1 VSHVIINLI
10 VNKTMADFSNIIVLF
25 VVLVVS
31 VVTNV
36 YFFNKS
42 KKDEEAKKEELA
54 KNAEE
59 KGSLKAEVD
68 STKDSLNKAE
78 QERTRLES
86 DKESIRN
93 QLDLLKDQWK
103 LEFEALRNIK
113 QLLTQGGTKVG
124 DIGETI
130 LETILE
136 SAGLQR
142 IKKKGGVGQYL
153 VDEKSGVDSDG
164 KVQRPDI
171 LLFLPENKKI
181 IIDSKLSLAA
191 YSQFLNALSEN
202 ASKDVVEQYREA
214 HCNAV
219 ENHIKALSKKS
230 YHEHLDEGESLE
242 MTVMFMASEG
252 AYIEAL
258 RDLHQFS
265 IEHKIAI
272 VGPTTVMPIIKIVQM
287 YWKIK
292 TQNDNVAEVMESVEN
307 MISAISTTAKEYAR
321 MHVKLKQFLDEISKA
336 GARLTRLNE
345 KAVKMGK
352 MGGIEV
358 EEDHDINN
366 LGLNDQSTINK
377 ESDK

>member
-1 VSHVIINLI
+1 MSHVIINLI

-202 ASKDVVEQYREA
+202 ASKDVVEQFAGNDILQMRLEDGTKIG
-214 HCNAV
+214 
-219 ENHIKALSKKS
+219 NHPSFIKAFAAIGDFKS
-230 YHEHLDEGESLE
+230 TVTSEDTINDGARSSVFTPAQAQAEIDAIMNDKSHPYHDRKNVTGRQR
-242 MTVMFMASEG
+242 A
-252 AYIEAL
+252 
-258 RDLHQFS
+258 
-265 IEHKIAI
+265 IEH
-272 VGPTTVMPIIKIVQM
+272 V
-287 YWKIK
+287 
-292 TQNDNVAEVMESVEN
+292 N
-307 MISAISTTAKEYAR
+307 
-321 MHVKLKQFLDEISKA
+321 
-336 GARLTRLNE
+336 
-345 KAVKMGK
+345 
-352 MGGIEV
+352 
-358 EEDHDINN
+358 
-366 LGLNDQSTINK
+366 GLFTMVHGS
-377 ESDK
+377 E

>member
-1 VSHVIINLI
+1 
-10 VNKTMADFSNIIVLF
+10 MADFSNIIVLF

-136 SAGLQR
+136 SAGLKR

-164 KVQRPDI
+164 KVQTGY
-171 LLFLPENKKI
+171 F
-181 IIDSKLSLAA
+181 
-191 YSQFLNALSEN
+191 
-202 ASKDVVEQYREA
+202 
-214 HCNAV
+214 
-219 ENHIKALSKKS
+219 
-230 YHEHLDEGESLE
+230 
-242 MTVMFMASEG
+242 
-252 AYIEAL
+252 
-258 RDLHQFS
+258 
-265 IEHKIAI
+265 I
-272 VGPTTVMPIIKIVQM
+272 V
-287 YWKIK
+287 
-292 TQNDNVAEVMESVEN
+292 
-307 MISAISTTAKEYAR
+307 
-321 MHVKLKQFLDEISKA
+321 
-336 GARLTRLNE
+336 LT
-345 KAVKMGK
+345 
-352 MGGIEV
+352 
-358 EEDHDINN
+358 
-366 LGLNDQSTINK
+366 
-377 ESDK
+377 

>member
-1 VSHVIINLI
+1 MSHVIINLI

-42 KKDEEAKKEELA
+42 KKDEVAKKEELA
-54 KNAEE
+54 NNAEE

-136 SAGLQR
+136 SAGLKR

-164 KVQRPDI
+164 KVQTGY
-171 LLFLPENKKI
+171 F
-181 IIDSKLSLAA
+181 
-191 YSQFLNALSEN
+191 
-202 ASKDVVEQYREA
+202 
-214 HCNAV
+214 
-219 ENHIKALSKKS
+219 
-230 YHEHLDEGESLE
+230 
-242 MTVMFMASEG
+242 
-252 AYIEAL
+252 
-258 RDLHQFS
+258 
-265 IEHKIAI
+265 I
-272 VGPTTVMPIIKIVQM
+272 V
-287 YWKIK
+287 
-292 TQNDNVAEVMESVEN
+292 
-307 MISAISTTAKEYAR
+307 
-321 MHVKLKQFLDEISKA
+321 
-336 GARLTRLNE
+336 LT
-345 KAVKMGK
+345 
-352 MGGIEV
+352 
-358 EEDHDINN
+358 
-366 LGLNDQSTINK
+366 
-377 ESDK
+377 

>member
-1 VSHVIINLI
+1 MSHVIINLI

-202 ASKDVVEQYREA
+202 ASKDVVEQYRQA

-336 GARLTRLNE
+336 GARLIRLNE

>member
-1 VSHVIINLI
+1 
-10 VNKTMADFSNIIVLF
+10 MADFSNIIVLF

-202 ASKDVVEQYREA
+202 AAKDVVEQYREA

-336 GARLTRLNE
+336 GARLSRLNE

>member
-1 VSHVIINLI
+1 MSHVIINLI

-336 GARLTRLNE
+336 GARLIRLNE

>member
-1 VSHVIINLI
+1 MSHVIINLI

-202 ASKDVVEQYREA
+202 ASKDVVEQYRQA

-265 IEHKIAI
+265 IEHKIVI

-336 GARLTRLNE
+336 GARLIRLNE